1 MEVENKVTALN
12 GCRE

>member
-12 GCRE
+12 GGIE